1 MIISLKNVSESI
13 DVIALGEYAEAQD
26 KKQYVSM
33 YCRDMFGNCAPL
45 IQNITAKAFRE
56 VAEMNGVPL
65 GRKTQ
70 GKFMMGS
77 EYF

>member
-13 DVIALGEYAEAQD
+13 DTIDLWAYAAAQD
-26 KKQYVSM
+26 KRQYVNM
-33 YCRDMFGNCAPL
+33 YCRDTFGNCAPL
-45 IQNITAKAFRE
+45 IQNITAKAFKE

-70 GKFMMGS
+70 SKFMTGS